1 MPKAKKR
8 KRSILAPI
16 LALLLVLALA
26 GTLLFSA
33 FRDKIEHWEYPQ
45 RFTEYVEYYAGKYGI
60 DPMILYAFIRTESNF
75 DPNADS
81 DAGARGL
88 MQITEVTFDWI
99 KMKIAPKE
107 SLTFDDLYDPET
119 NIRFGS
125 YFVSYCLDRYSGHL
139 ATAAAQDFCEGY
151 KTFLDNAKTEREAT
165 AYSEKLLTAAGYQ
178 KFVPGTSYAPG
189 TKVYAINRE
198 KCVLAA
204 TIGTK
209 NLEEGFHLNIAH
221 IDSPRLDLRPV
232 PVFEKTGI
240 GYLRTHYYG
249 GVRKYQWP
257 TIPLALHGVI
267 YRADGTRVNVCIG
280 EKDDD
285 PVFCITDLLP
295 HLGAKQSAK
304 TLAEGITA
312 EDLNVIIAS
321 LPIED
326 KDAEQRVKLNV
337 LGMLNEAY
345 GITERDFTRAE
356 IEVVPAY
363 KARDIGLDRAMIGAY
378 GHDDRV
384 DAYPALMAEIGTKS
398 PAYTSVCV
406 LTDKEETGS
415 DGVTGLNSMYTFHF
429 LQQLCAGQGADYITA
444 CKAAKCLSAD
454 VTAAY
459 DPTFADAFEPDNGTY
474 AGRGVAIYK
483 YTGSRGKSGTSDASA
498 ELVSYL
504 TGLMDANS
512 VVWQIGEMGKLDLGG
527 GGTVAKYV
535 ANQDIDT
542 IDIGVPVLSMHSPFE
557 IVSKADVYMAYLTFK
572 AFCEDAE

>member
-1 MPKAKKR
+1 MQTTEELKKLLY
-8 KRSILAPI
+8 KNDTVADASPD
-16 LALLLVLALA
+16 AL
-26 GTLLFSA
+26 
-33 FRDKIEHWEYPQ
+33 
-45 RFTEYVEYYAGKYGI
+45 
-60 DPMILYAFIRTESNF
+60 
-75 DPNADS
+75 
-81 DAGARGL
+81 
-88 MQITEVTFDWI
+88 
-99 KMKIAPKE
+99 
-107 SLTFDDLYDPET
+107 
-119 NIRFGS
+119 
-125 YFVSYCLDRYSGHL
+125 
-139 ATAAAQDFCEGY
+139 AAAQDFCEGY
-151 KTFLDNAKTEREAT
+151 KTFLDHCKTERETT
-165 AYSEKLLTAAGYQ
+165 AYSEKLLLEAGY
-178 KFVPGTSYAPG
+178 KPFVPGEKLNPG
-189 TKVYAINRE
+189 DKVYAINRK

-209 NLEEGFHLNIAH
+209 TLEEGFHLNIAH

-232 PVFEKTGI
+232 PVFEKNGL

-257 TIPLALHGVI
+257 TIPLALHGVL
-267 YRADGTRVNVCIG
+267 YRADGSMVEVCSG

-295 HLGAKQSAK
+295 HLGAKQNAK
-304 TLAEGITA
+304 TLGEGITA
-312 EDLNVIIAS
+312 EDLNVLIAS
-321 LPIED
+321 QPIAD
-326 KDAEQRVKLNV
+326 RDAEQRVKLNI

-384 DAYPALMAEIGTKS
+384 DAYPALMAEIGVQN
-398 PAYTSVCV
+398 PAYTTVCV

-429 LQQLCAGQGADYITA
+429 LQQLCQTQGADYITA

-454 VTAAY
+454 VTAAF

-474 AGRGVAIYK
+474 AGNGVAIYK

-504 TGLMDANS
+504 TRLMDRNS

-557 IVSKADVYMAYLTFK
+557 VVSKADVYMAYLTFK

>member
-1 MPKAKKR
+1 MQTTEELKKLLY
-8 KRSILAPI
+8 KNEKVADMAPD
-16 LALLLVLALA
+16 
-26 GTLLFSA
+26 TL
-33 FRDKIEHWEYPQ
+33 K
-45 RFTEYVEYYAGKYGI
+45 
-60 DPMILYAFIRTESNF
+60 
-75 DPNADS
+75 
-81 DAGARGL
+81 
-88 MQITEVTFDWI
+88 
-99 KMKIAPKE
+99 
-107 SLTFDDLYDPET
+107 
-119 NIRFGS
+119 
-125 YFVSYCLDRYSGHL
+125 
-139 ATAAAQDFCEGY
+139 AAQEFCEGY
-151 KTFLDNAKTEREAT
+151 KAFLDNGKTERETT
-165 AYSEKLLTAAGYQ
+165 AYSEKLLVEAGY
-178 KFVPGTSYAPG
+178 KPFVPGEKLEAG
-189 TKVYAINRE
+189 AKVYAINRS

-209 NLEEGFHLNIAH
+209 PLDEGFHLNIAH

-232 PVFEKTGI
+232 PVFEKDGL

-257 TIPLALHGVI
+257 TIPLALHGVV
-267 YRADGTRVNVCIG
+267 YRADGTKVDICIG
-280 EKDDD
+280 EKEDD

-295 HLGAKQSAK
+295 HLGAKQNAK
-304 TLAEGITA
+304 PLSEGITA
-312 EDLNVIIAS
+312 EELNVLIAS
-321 LPIED
+321 QPIAD

-356 IEVVPAY
+356 IEVVPAH

-384 DAYPALMAEIGTKS
+384 DAYPALMAEIGVKA
-398 PAYTSVCV
+398 PAYTTVCV

-415 DGVTGLNSMYTFHF
+415 DGVTGLQSMYTFHF
-429 LQQLCAGQGADYITA
+429 LQQLCQAQGADYISA

-454 VTAAY
+454 VTAAF

-474 AGRGVAIYK
+474 AGNGVAIYK
-483 YTGSRGKSGTSDASA
+483 YTGARGKSGTSDASA

-504 TGLMDANS
+504 TGLMDRNG

-527 GGTVAKYV
+527 GGTVAKFV

-557 IVSKADVYMAYLTFK
+557 VVSKADVYMAYLTFK